1 MPRIDHAALWVSDL
15 AGARDFYVGWF
26 AGRSN
31 GEYHNPATG
40 LRTFIITFEPDHA
53 GEASNG
59 RSARLELMSRPD
71 IAASTG
77 ADTLGWAH
85 VSFALPGCADV
96 DDLAARARAA
106 GVPVVDGPRVTGD
119 GYYEAVLLDP
129 EGNRV
134 EIVAGDYT
142 DEIAL
147 RSGA

>member
-40 LRTFIITFEPDHA
+40 LRTFIITFEPDDA

-59 RSARLELMSRPD
+59 
-71 IAASTG
+71 
-77 ADTLGWAH
+77 
-85 VSFALPGCADV
+85 
-96 DDLAARARAA
+96 
-106 GVPVVDGPRVTGD
+106 PVVDGPRRTGD

-147 RSGA
+147 RPEA

>member
-71 IAASTG
+71 IAASRLLPWIG
-77 ADTLGWAH
+77 AAFGMFFTAGAVPLSPPPPVPTHSAGPM
-85 VSFALPGCADV
+85 SPSPCP
-96 DDLAARARAA
+96 AA
-106 GVPVVDGPRVTGD
+106 PMST
-119 GYYEAVLLDP
+119 
-129 EGNRV
+129 
-134 EIVAGDYT
+134 I
-142 DEIAL
+142 
-147 RSGA
+147 